1 MPPRNEDT
9 RTVVR
14 SDSIELPGIRVTV
27 TPPKGRSFDV
37 PLGVHPLVVGQSAE
51 CDLVLVDDAV
61 SRQHCRLSLTPRGL
75 LVEDLGSKN
84 GTFVGNVRILAALV
98 EPDTKIIAGGSR
110 LVPGRAG
117 AAASV
122 PRSRGVR
129 FGEAVGCG
137 VTMRALF
144 AQLERAARTE
154 ETVLLLGE
162 SGTGKEVLARALHT
176 ESPRRSGPFVV
187 LDCTALAPTL
197 LEAELFGHTRGA
209 FTGASESRVGLLE
222 QAHGGTLFI
231 DEVGEL
237 PLDLQP
243 KLLRAIEAR
252 QYRPVGGADWR
263 SFDARVV
270 AATHRD
276 LRVRVANGAFREDL
290 YYRFAVFEMRVPAL
304 RDRRED
310 IPLLVERFLAS
321 MSPPR
326 TPADLPPGAVDV
338 LSSHHWPGNV
348 RELRNIVARIVVFP
362 EHLERA
368 VGAATQASGRPDMAR
383 LLRLPLREAR
393 DLVVDEFERSYL
405 TARLAE
411 HAGSVAKAAESI
423 GVSRQFAY
431 RLLEKYGLRA
441 GDG

>member
-122 PRSRGVR
+122 PLSRGVR
-129 FGEAVGCG
+129 FGDAVGCG

-411 HAGSVAKAAESI
+411 HAGSVARAAESI

>member
-1 MPPRNEDT
+1 MPPRNDDT

-14 SDSIELPGIRVTV
+14 IDSVELPGIRVTV

-37 PLGVHPLVVGQSAE
+37 ALGVHPLVVGQSPE
-51 CDLVLVDDAV
+51 CDVVLADDAV

-75 LVEDLGSKN
+75 LVQDLGSKN
-84 GTFVGNVRILAALV
+84 GTFAGNVRIIEALV
-98 EPDTKIIAGGSR
+98 EADTKISAGDSR
-110 LVPGRAG
+110 LVPKRAG
-117 AAASV
+117 ASASV
-122 PRSRGVR
+122 PLSRGVR

-137 VTMRALF
+137 VAMRALF
-144 AQLERAARTE
+144 AQLERAARTD

-162 SGTGKEVLARALHT
+162 SGTGKELLARALHT
-176 ESPRRSGPFVV
+176 ESPRRGGPFVV

-209 FTGASESRVGLLE
+209 FTGASESRAGLLE

-237 PLDLQP
+237 PIDLQP
-243 KLLRAIEAR
+243 KLLRALEAR
-252 QYRPVGGADWR
+252 QYRPVGAAEWR
-263 SFDARVV
+263 TFDARVV

-276 LRVRVANGAFREDL
+276 LRARVSSGAFREDL
-290 YYRFAVFEMRVPAL
+290 YYRFAVFEMWVPAL
-304 RDRRED
+304 RDRRDD
-310 IPLLVERFLAS
+310 IPLLVERFLAA

-326 TPADLPPGAVDV
+326 TLADLPPGAVDI

-368 VGAATQASGRPDMAR
+368 VGASPQAPGRADMGR
-383 LLRLPLREAR
+383 LLRMPLREAR
-393 DLVVDEFERSYL
+393 DLVVDDFERSYL
-405 TARLAE
+405 AARLAE
-411 HAGSVAKAAESI
+411 HGGNVTRAAESI